1 MTSEIKASLDD
12 KVTKKEYTHAL
23 DDEVIKTKN
32 PKRVSAGK
40 KGAEAKKMKAEL
52 KRKEME
58 AMKKEN
64 IQLKSI
70 TKDDDEVKEVQ
81 RVNIYKNYIPLCLIG
96 VFGLGLYMY
105 KSKQV
110 APVVQKPAPTIRQ
123 KKSIHLS
130 LSNQKNSY
138 KNDNTNLWKTNSKH
152 VISCWSG
159 NTINGWICR
168 IRKKT
173 IEKTTTKS
181 RF

>member
-64 IQLKSI
+64 IQL
-70 TKDDDEVKEVQ
+70 
-81 RVNIYKNYIPLCLIG
+81 
-96 VFGLGLYMY
+96 
-105 KSKQV
+105 
-110 APVVQKPAPTIRQ
+110 
-123 KKSIHLS
+123 
-130 LSNQKNSY
+130 
-138 KNDNTNLWKTNSKH
+138 NL
-152 VISCWSG
+152 
-159 NTINGWICR
+159 
-168 IRKKT
+168 
-173 IEKTTTKS
+173 
-181 RF
+181 